1 MDAMSVRD
9 QMIDFELRKQ
19 AMAEASRNSYGEPG
33 VRETVRGFGRLL
45 VRVGEALVIEGH
57 KLENYKV
64 PQNGVSAA
72 QKQAGARAS

>member
-9 QMIDFELRKQ
+9 RMIDFELQQQ
-19 AMAEASRNSYGEPG
+19 AMARTSRHSHGEPG

-45 VRVGEALVIEGH
+45 VRVGEALVAEGR

-64 PQNGVSAA
+64 PQTLGTPA
-72 QKQAGARAS
+72 QKQAGARIS

>member
-9 QMIDFELRKQ
+9 QMIDFDLRRQ
-19 AMAEASRNSYGEPG
+19 TMAQSSRYSHGEPG

-45 VRVGEALVIEGH
+45 VRIGEALVVEGH

-64 PQNGVSAA
+64 PQTGVGSA
-72 QKQAGARAS
+72 QGRAGARLS